1 MAVKILVSELRR
13 EISRRNLHPNENLT
27 ISAIPRE
34 IFDETVAILL
44 GSDQGLNFLGAIQE
58 VEPVAADWVR
68 ALTVHTYH
76 RLVGPRLQA
85 RQALLHQQ
93 SDQIL
98 LTWDAVQEFCRWL
111 AGELLRIYHDGDGD
125 LTGTVWRRVE
135 DPVTLELSHPA
146 WSDKICLQGEIGSA
160 WYSPVDQQWIS
171 IAMTGG
177 ATASEADLIDTA
189 LTQLLLT
196 KAGQLPRPTAKGVR
210 RLHFSPVFVQSD
222 PAATD
227 LQRYQESLID
237 LSGQLAG
244 VSGGTGRVARK
255 VATPGPVDTVAA
267 GQRIVT
273 ILNELGV
280 ASRLDQP
287 AFVAP
292 AFLRVSIVVEGW
304 RKTRQLEQL
313 ATEIQIELG
322 LERPPLLGH
331 DGERLLIDLPR
342 PDRREVTFD
351 QILTS
356 IPHGD
361 PLTGSARA
369 PLGLDVDGRLRLI
382 DFSRPED
389 AHLLIAGRT
398 GSGKTEWIRTAIAGL
413 TSANSPETLRLL
425 LVDPEGYAF
434 DPWRASSFLEGTVI
448 DTWDRALS
456 VLVSLGDEMEHR
468 YSLMQ
473 QAAVGSVSEL
483 AEKLQQPVPRIFFI
497 CDEYTGLIT
506 TNRQKRQLIEQQLSR
521 LGQRARAAGIHLI
534 IATRH
539 PGREVMRGAL
549 NSIIPARVGMQMSKG
564 IESKILLNQPGA
576 ERLLGDGDLLFRD
589 GGGLIRLQGAI
600 YVLNSPLA

>member
-1 MAVKILVSELRR
+1 
-13 EISRRNLHPNENLT
+13 
-27 ISAIPRE
+27 
-34 IFDETVAILL
+34 
-44 GSDQGLNFLGAIQE
+44 
-58 VEPVAADWVR
+58 
-68 ALTVHTYH
+68 
-76 RLVGPRLQA
+76 
-85 RQALLHQQ
+85 
-93 SDQIL
+93 
-98 LTWDAVQEFCRWL
+98 
-111 AGELLRIYHDGDGD
+111 
-125 LTGTVWRRVE
+125 
-135 DPVTLELSHPA
+135 
-146 WSDKICLQGEIGSA
+146 
-160 WYSPVDQQWIS
+160 
-171 IAMTGG
+171 
-177 ATASEADLIDTA
+177 
-189 LTQLLLT
+189 
-196 KAGQLPRPTAKGVR
+196 
-210 RLHFSPVFVQSD
+210 
-222 PAATD
+222 
-227 LQRYQESLID
+227 
-237 LSGQLAG
+237 
-244 VSGGTGRVARK
+244 
-255 VATPGPVDTVAA
+255 
-267 GQRIVT
+267 
-273 ILNELGV
+273 
-280 ASRLDQP
+280 
-287 AFVAP
+287 
-292 AFLRVSIVVEGW
+292 
-304 RKTRQLEQL
+304 
-313 ATEIQIELG
+313 
-322 LERPPLLGH
+322 
-331 DGERLLIDLPR
+331 GERLLIDLPR

-361 PLTGSARA
+361 PLTGSAWA